1 MEKKEVWSDILFV
14 VVILA
19 ATASLYFVIKIVTT
33 EVFSLFLS
41 AARLPYL

>member
-41 AARLPYL
+41 AARLP

>member
-1 MEKKEVWSDILFV
+1 MEKKEIWSDILFV

-41 AARLPYL
+41 VARLPNL

>member
-1 MEKKEVWSDILFV
+1 MEKKEIWSDILFV

-19 ATASLYFVIKIVTT
+19 ATAALYFVIKSVTR

-41 AARLPYL
+41 VARLPNL